1 MHSKVLL
8 TDVFDRF
15 NTIEVYALHGKH
27 LSDEEAK

>member
-15 NTIEVYALHGKH
+15 NTIEVYALHAKQ
-27 LSDEEAK
+27 LSD